1 MSAQFDEMMAAAV
14 AKTNA
19 EGGRRKAEDNPA
31 RAADAYCRACGF
43 KMVGGA
49 DVGLCPK
56 CGSPRWFKADDKKAT
71 VRIELPA
78 LAFRSEPPQPAAWEA
93 MCLAAD
99 TMLAVISTYHN
110 LVVSGTVKPGD
121 AERLRVTI
129 ALEQLSGCAHQVIRK
144 LEKGGAA

>member
-1 MSAQFDEMMAAAV
+1 MSAQFNQMMASAV

-19 EGGRRKAEDNPA
+19 EGGMRNAE
-31 RAADAYCRACGF
+31 
-43 KMVGGA
+43 
-49 DVGLCPK
+49 
-56 CGSPRWFKADDKKAT
+56 DKKAT

-93 MCLAAD
+93 MCCAAD

-110 LVVSGTVKPGD
+110 LVVAGTVKPTE

-129 ALEQLSGCAHQVIRK
+129 ALEQLSTCSHQVIRR
-144 LEKGGAA
+144 LEKGGGL